1 MRVMNNDLEDD
12 TMEITEIGLLL
23 EEKAK
28 VSTIQEEF

>member
-1 MRVMNNDLEDD
+1 MNNEMEDD
-12 TMEITEIGLLL
+12 TMEIMEIDLLL

>member
-1 MRVMNNDLEDD
+1 MRVMNNEMEDD
-12 TMEITEIGLLL
+12 TMEIMEIDLLL